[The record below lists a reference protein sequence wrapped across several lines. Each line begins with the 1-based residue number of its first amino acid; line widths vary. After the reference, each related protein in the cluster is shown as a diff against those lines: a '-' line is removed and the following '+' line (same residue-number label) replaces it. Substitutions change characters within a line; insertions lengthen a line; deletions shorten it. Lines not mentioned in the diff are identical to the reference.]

1 MTDAGRVRKAAIFG
15 AGRVGLCLADLLA
28 GSGDYDVT
36 LADCTEEALS
46 AASAAGHASAHVD
59 VSRGDEIGR
68 VLAGTDVVVAAV
80 PDRLVPRLAD
90 AAVNAGLHYLD
101 FSEASAQTVAAAARA
116 APDCAFLPGC
126 GISPGIVDSIAY
138 GLAARLDAGYDLDVR
153 VGAIP
158 ASRTNRLGYG
168 LIWNL
173 DGLLAEYTQPCT
185 AVVDGRRVALP
196 ALSGREDFTFD
207 GEAYEA
213 FLTAGSI
220 EGLASLVGHG
230 ARNLVF
236 RTIRYPGHLD
246 YMQLLLDDLGLRSR
260 RDLLGT
266 VLRNGLPAGG
276 ADVVLIQVTAT
287 GTRAGQP
294 AEERF
299 AMRLSPPASDA
310 DHGAL
315 AVGSAAHAA
324 ALIDLLR
331 AGALRGEQLRVP
343 ALVPHGEIFANRF
356 FAGLCQ

>member
-1 MTDAGRVRKAAIFG
+1 MTDARRVRKVAIFG

-28 GSGDYDVT
+28 GSGDYNVT

-46 AASAAGHASAHVD
+46 AASAAGHAAVHVD
-59 VSRGDEIGR
+59 VSRGEEIGR

-80 PDRLVPRLAD
+80 PDRLAPRLAG
-90 AAVNAGLHYLD
+90 AAADAGLHYLD
-101 FSEASAQTVAAAARA
+101 FSEASEQTQAAAERA
-116 APDCAFLPGC
+116 APDRAFLPGC
-126 GISPGIVDSIAY
+126 GISPGIVDSIAC
-138 GLAARLDAGYDLDVR
+138 GLAARLDPGYDLDVR

-173 DGLLAEYTQPCT
+173 DGL
-185 AVVDGRRVALP
+185 
-196 ALSGREDFTFD
+196 SGREEFTFD
-207 GEAYEA
+207 GETYEA

-220 EGLASLVGHG
+220 EGLASLVAPH

-246 YMQLLLDDLGLRSR
+246 YMLLLLDDLGLRAR

-276 ADVVLIQVTAT
+276 ADVVLIEIRAT
-287 GTRAGQP
+287 GRRGGEA
-294 AEERF
+294 AEEHF
-299 AMRLSPPASDA
+299 AMRIAPPAGTSGN
-310 DHGAL
+310 GAL
-315 AVGSAAHAA
+315 AVASAAHAA

-331 AGALRGEQLRVP
+331 AGALRDQRLRVP
-343 ALVPHGEIFANRF
+343 ALVPHEAIFANRF
-356 FAGLCQ
+356 FAGLCK